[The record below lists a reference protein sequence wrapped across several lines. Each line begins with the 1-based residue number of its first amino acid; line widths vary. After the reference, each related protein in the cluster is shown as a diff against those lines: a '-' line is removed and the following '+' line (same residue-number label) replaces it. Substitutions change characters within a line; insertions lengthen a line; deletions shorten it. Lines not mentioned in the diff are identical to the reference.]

1 MNRTSRA
8 LTIVLGF
15 AFALLLG
22 ALYPIFVRGT
32 AWRSAVWAMPILA
45 GAPEGSRLVYLGI
58 GLVAILGFVVFR
70 LVKSRK
76 PTDIAITLGGAAAMA
91 AGHYTVVTG
100 IAPTYRFPVLFASA
114 LGLAALVLWRMT
126 IASDARTPR
135 LRLASVAPLVTGP
148 RGLRTYLRDVPGVL
162 RAAGIVFAVLALGRP
177 QNVLRGENADE
188 KGIDMVVVLDLSG
201 SMRALMDA
209 DTPAANSPVVPRAK
223 GQPTRLTRLETA
235 KEVILD
241 FVSRR
246 KNDRIG
252 VVVFGRAAYILSP
265 PTLDKSLLSTLVSK
279 MELGAID
286 GNGTAIGDA
295 VGTAVARLRR
305 SNARSK
311 AIILLTDG
319 DSNAGSIAPDY
330 AAHLAQ
336 EQAVKVFTV
345 QIGNGDDVEV
355 QDGVDLFGQP
365 RFVREHFPVNPE
377 LLRRIA
383 QTTGGDAFIATDK
396 KGLELS
402 MHQIL
407 DKLEKTRFE
416 AQSATMEDL
425 FAFLLL
431 PAVVFIALEA
441 LVRLLVVRR
450 FP

>member
-1 MNRTSRA
+1 MSRA
-8 LTIVLGF
+8 SRAIGVVVGTLLVLVLG
-15 AFALLLG
+15 L
-22 ALYPIFVRGT
+22 LYPALARGE
-32 AWRSAVWAMPILA
+32 AWSTAVWTVPVLAWLPREARLPVLAGGAIILA
-45 GAPEGSRLVYLGI
+45 GVLV
-58 GLVAILGFVVFR
+58 
-70 LVKSRK
+70 
-76 PTDIAITLGGAAAMA
+76 
-91 AGHYTVVTG
+91 
-100 IAPTYRFPVLFASA
+100 
-114 LGLAALVLWRMT
+114 WRMT
-126 IASDARTPR
+126 IAADARTPR
-135 LRLASVAPLVTGP
+135 LRIAAIAPLLTGP
-148 RGLRTYLRDVPGVL
+148 RGLRTRLRDLPGMLRGGAIVL
-162 RAAGIVFAVLALGRP
+162 AILALGRP

-209 DTPAANSPVVPRAK
+209 ESEETTRAPRAA
-223 GQPTRLTRLETA
+223 GQRLTRLETA

-252 VVVFGRAAYILSP
+252 VVVFGRSAYILSP

-279 MELGAID
+279 MELGLID

-305 SNARSK
+305 STARSK

-319 DSNAGSIAPDY
+319 DSNAGAIAPDY

-336 EQAVKVFTV
+336 AQGVKVFTV
-345 QIGNGDDVEV
+345 QIGNGDDVDV

-365 RFVREHFPVNPE
+365 RFVREHFPVNPD

-383 QTTGGDAFIATDK
+383 STTGGDAFIATDK
-396 KGLELS
+396 KGLEQS
-402 MHQIL
+402 MHAIL

-416 AQSATMEDL
+416 AQAATMEDL
-425 FAFLLL
+425 FGLLLL
-431 PAVVFIALEA
+431 PAVGLIALEA
-441 LVRLLVVRR
+441 LVRLLIVRR